1 MKKLFLLIL
10 PLAFIVGMPQAHAAI
25 PYAKFEVSGWIPYW
39 RSATGTQQFLE
50 NFSKF
55 QEINPFGYTVKSD
68 GRLADTMKL
77 TEAPWPD
84 MQKLASAAR
93 IRFVPTVMWSDG
105 QAIHNVLSNPTLR
118 AAHIQDIVNVVYK
131 NNFDGI
137 DIDYEAKFAETQPYF
152 SQFLKELYKA
162 MGPKWVECDIE
173 ARTPADSRANTTP
186 DNPKD
191 YANDY
196 KAVAKYCDRVHI
208 MTYDQ
213 ASVDRK
219 LVSMATGPYKP
230 VADPVWV
237 EKVIR
242 LAMKDI
248 PKQKITIGVAT
259 YGYEYKVTPI
269 SGGYDYKFLWA
280 FNPRYAT
287 DLAAQ
292 LGITPQRTSSG
303 ELSFIYRPQNVE
315 PETNVNA
322 ASAFTSIAQAAGT
335 ALDQSFNLAWWS
347 DAQAIKDKV
356 ALAKKLGV
364 RGVSIFKIDGG
375 ADPNLFT
382 VLP

>member
-1 MKKLFLLIL
+1 
-10 PLAFIVGMPQAHAAI
+10 
-25 PYAKFEVSGWIPYW
+25 
-39 RSATGTQQFLE
+39 
-50 NFSKF
+50 
-55 QEINPFGYTVKSD
+55 
-68 GRLADTMKL
+68 
-77 TEAPWPD
+77 
-84 MQKLASAAR
+84 
-93 IRFVPTVMWSDG
+93 
-105 QAIHNVLSNPTLR
+105 
-118 AAHIQDIVNVVYK
+118 
-131 NNFDGI
+131 
-137 DIDYEAKFAETQPYF
+137 
-152 SQFLKELYKA
+152 
-162 MGPKWVECDIE
+162 
-173 ARTPADSRANTTP
+173 
-186 DNPKD
+186 
-191 YANDY
+191 
-196 KAVAKYCDRVHI
+196 
-208 MTYDQ
+208 
-213 ASVDRK
+213 
-219 LVSMATGPYKP
+219 
-230 VADPVWV
+230 
-237 EKVIR
+237 
-242 LAMKDI
+242 MKDI